1 MPTIK
6 NRNYSLTTSLLRQY
20 CDAAL
25 INAQNLLN
33 EATLLLQNNH
43 FARAY
48 FLAVAAIEE
57 IGKSVLAFDGM
68 GRNLK
73 DSAVSTKL
81 KLQFEDHSQKIT
93 AAFIPWLTA
102 SPNLRDEIMSI
113 VNLQIDVQHGRE
125 PSMYTDIHFDGPK
138 ITSPESE
145 VRPEAANNCIR
156 LAEAVLSY
164 TTPYITAKPRTTT
177 RTQDEF
183 FAMKSSIFL
192 KMANTEDFWWYY
204 ISRME
209 SGDKAI
215 ENAVTEYNKKYFSK
229 NIKFKADL

>member
-1 MPTIK
+1 MPTVK
-6 NRNYSLTTSLLRQY
+6 NRNYQLTTALLKQY

-25 INAQNLLN
+25 INARNLLS
-33 EATLLLQNNH
+33 EASLLVQNNH

-57 IGKSVLAFDGM
+57 IGKSVQAFDGM

-73 DSAVSTKL
+73 DSAVCNKL

-93 AAFIPWLTA
+93 AAFIPWLVV
-102 SPNLRDEIMSI
+102 SPNLRNEIMSFVDI
-113 VNLQIDVQHGRE
+113 QIDVKRGRE
-125 PSMYTDIHFDGPK
+125 PSMYTDIHFDGPR
-138 ITSPESE
+138 ITTPESA

-156 LAEAVLSY
+156 LAETVLSY
-164 TTPYITAKPRTTT
+164 TTPYITAKPKITT

-183 FAMKSSIFL
+183 FAMKSNIFY
-192 KMANTEDFWWYY
+192 KMANMEDFWWYY
-204 ISRME
+204 ISCME

-215 ENAVTEYNKKYFSK
+215 ENAATEYNKKYFSK
-229 NIKFKADL
+229 NIKFKED

>member
-1 MPTIK
+1 MPAIK
-6 NRNYSLTTSLLRQY
+6 NRNYPLTTTLLRQY

-25 INAQNLLN
+25 INAQDLLSEAALLLLN
-33 EATLLLQNNH
+33 NH
-43 FARAY
+43 LARAY

-57 IGKSVLAFDGM
+57 IGKSVQAFDGM

-93 AAFIPWLTA
+93 AAFIPWLIA
-102 SPNLRDEIMSI
+102 SPDLRNEIMSF
-113 VNLQIDVQHGRE
+113 VNIQIDVIHGRE
-125 PSMYTDIHFDGPK
+125 PSMYTDIHFDGPR
-138 ITSPESE
+138 ITTPKSTA
-145 VRPEAANNCIR
+145 RPEAANNCIR
-156 LAEAVLSY
+156 LAETVLSY
-164 TTPYITAKPRTTT
+164 TIPYITAKPKFTS

-183 FAMKSSIFL
+183 FAMKPSVFL

-209 SGDKAI
+209 SGNKAI
-215 ENAVTEYNKKYFSK
+215 EDAVTEYNKKYFSK
-229 NIKFKADL
+229 NVKFKAD